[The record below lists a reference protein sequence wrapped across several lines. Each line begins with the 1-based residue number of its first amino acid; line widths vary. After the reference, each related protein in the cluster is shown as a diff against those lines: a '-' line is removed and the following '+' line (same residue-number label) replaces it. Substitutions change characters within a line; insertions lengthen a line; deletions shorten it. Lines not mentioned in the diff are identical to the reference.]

1 MFTPSFD
8 VAILGC
14 GPTGAVL
21 ANLLGGLGLRVVVC
35 EREPEVHPI
44 PRATHI
50 DEETLRNFQA
60 TGLLAELWPHTCE
73 FGEAEIVD
81 EDGARL
87 LIDRIGERDSPHG
100 YSGARFFDQPAFERL
115 LRAGLQRYPNV
126 RRELG
131 VDVVGIDVRADHVVL
146 AARRADGQSLDLRA
160 AWLVGCDGGRSL
172 TRDVLGATMASLA
185 PRRHWLIVDTLL
197 RDLADDAALPGRF
210 RYRLGRERLSIFAHG
225 IGRNRRW
232 EFQLGEHEDAPDE
245 ATVRR
250 WLARDIDSDRLEITR
265 IAKYAHNALLAA
277 PWRSGPV
284 LLAGDA
290 AHMMPPSAGQGMCA
304 GIRDAVNLAW
314 KLHRVI
320 TGRASP
326 DLLASYERERR
337 AHVEQ
342 VLRGT
347 LFIGNR
353 LQADHALQRWC
364 RRRLLRLIGRFAP
377 LLALTR
383 RLGMRRPRLRHGC
396 FDHASRWHGHPL
408 PQVRVRHLG
417 IDLPLDDLLGY
428 RFALVVRAECLT
440 LRLREW
446 AAGHDIALVRPGV
459 DFEEHDGALL
469 RFLRARR
476 LDFVL
481 VRPDRQIFGAGD
493 VSALSR
499 VQAAFDAH
507 FAPASPPQPRH
518 ESATVA
524 PVSR

>member
-1 MFTPSFD
+1 MSTPSFA

-21 ANLLGGLGLRVVVC
+21 ANLLGRLGLRILVL

-44 PRATHI
+44 PRATHL

-60 TGLLAELWPHTCE
+60 TGLMSELWPHTCE

-81 EDGARL
+81 EDGAPL
-87 LIDRIGERDSPHG
+87 MVDRIGERDNPHG
-100 YSGARFFDQPAFERL
+100 YDGSRFFDQPAFERV
-115 LRAGLQRYPNV
+115 LRDGLRRYPQV
-126 RRELG
+126 HLELG
-131 VDVVGIDVRADHVVL
+131 VDVLGIDVHADYVVL
-146 AARRADGQSLDLRA
+146 TARRADGESLVVRA
-160 AWLVGCDGGRSL
+160 DWLVGCDGGRSL
-172 TRDVLGATMASLA
+172 TRGVIGATMTSLA

-250 WLARDIDSDRLEITR
+250 WLARDLDPDRLEITR
-265 IAKYAHNALLAA
+265 IAKYAHNALLATI
-277 PWRSGPV
+277 WRSGRV

-304 GIRDAVNLAW
+304 GVRDAVNLAW

-320 TGRASP
+320 TGRASHV
-326 DLLASYERERR
+326 LLDSYEHERR
-337 AHVEQ
+337 PHVEQ

-347 LFIGNR
+347 LFIGAR
-353 LQADHALQRWC
+353 LQADDALQRW
-364 RRRLLRLIGRFAP
+364 RRRLVLRLVGRVPP

-383 RLGMRRPRLRHGC
+383 RLGMRHPRLRHGC
-396 FDHASRWHGHPL
+396 FDPASRWHGHPL
-408 PQVRVRHLG
+408 PQVQVRRG
-417 IDLPLDDLLGY
+417 DLDLSLDDLLGY
-428 RFALVVRAECLT
+428 RFALVVRAECVT
-440 LRLREW
+440 PRLREW
-446 AAGHDIALVRPGV
+446 AAGHDIALARPGV
-459 DFEEHDGALL
+459 DFEAHAADLL
-469 RFLRARR
+469 AFLRARR

-493 VSALSR
+493 VTALPR
-499 VQAAFDAH
+499 VQAAFDAR
-507 FAPASPPQPRH
+507 FAPVRPAPR
-518 ESATVA
+518 EPVTSAR
-524 PVSR
+524 PSR

>member
-1 MFTPSFD
+1 MSIPSFD

-35 EREPEVHPI
+35 EREPAVHPI

-81 EDGARL
+81 EGGEVL
-87 LIDRIGERDSPHG
+87 LVDRIGERDSPHG
-100 YSGARFFDQPAFERL
+100 YSGSRFFDQPAFERI
-115 LRAGLQRYPNV
+115 LRDGLRRYPQV
-126 RRELG
+126 RLELG
-131 VDVVGIDVRADHVVL
+131 LDVLDIDVRADHVVL
-146 AARRADGQSLDLRA
+146 AARRADGESLRLRA

-172 TRDVLGATMASLA
+172 TRAALGATMTSLA

-197 RDLADDAALPGRF
+197 RDLADAAALPGRF
-210 RYRLGRERLSIFAHG
+210 RYRLGRERLSIYAHG

-232 EFQLGEHEDAPDE
+232 EFELGEHEDAPDE

-250 WLARDIDSDRLEITR
+250 WLARDIDPDRLEITR
-265 IAKYAHNALLAA
+265 IARYAHNALLADI
-277 PWRSGPV
+277 WRSGAA
-284 LLAGDA
+284 LIAGDA

-314 KLHRVI
+314 KLQRVI
-320 TGRASP
+320 TGRASH
-326 DLLASYERERR
+326 DLLVSYERERR
-337 AHVEQ
+337 PHVEQ

-347 LFIGNR
+347 LFLGKR
-353 LQADHALQRWC
+353 LQADDAVQRWL
-364 RRRLLRLIGRFAP
+364 RRRLLRLIGRVSP

-383 RLGMRRPRLRHGC
+383 RLSMRRPRLRVGC
-396 FDHASRWHGHPL
+396 FDLASRWRGHPL
-408 PQVRVRHLG
+408 PQVRVRHQGL
-417 IDLPLDDLLGY
+417 DVALDDLLGY

-440 LRLREW
+440 SRLREW
-446 AAGHDIALVRPGV
+446 AAGHDIVLVRPGV
-459 DFEEHDGALL
+459 EFEEHDGALL

-493 VSALSR
+493 VTALPR
-499 VQAAFDAH
+499 VQAAFAAR
-507 FAPASPPQPRH
+507 FAPVIPARH
-518 ESATVA
+518 ERVTTTEL
-524 PVSR
+524 SR